1 MAHSVFM
8 FELFPPS
15 ILLVSDPAYFPVKR
29 RAGENQRGRQSH
41 RTRWHALPAEHQ
53 GEDKGLDSRPFL
65 GIAGSMM
72 GGIAPPPQKI
82 LVKALVEVNRTG
94 KW

>member
-41 RTRWHALPAEHQ
+41 RTRWHPLSAEHQ
-53 GEDKGLDSRPFL
+53 GEDEIDVVTGHIKPDGTLYL
-65 GIAGSMM
+65 YNI
-72 GGIAPPPQKI
+72 K
-82 LVKALVEVNRTG
+82 VRTR
-94 KW
+94 